1 MRVDEVIRSAID
13 RAGVI
18 RVKNAMNPLLWLS
31 PISAT
36 ICWVAAYMFRD
47 DPTLKYGFACLGGL
61 PIVAS
66 IVAYFLYFFLDRDR
80 LQSEEFV
87 LKERALQLRYRKG
100 ASAEVVDTAR
110 DRVRTENLP
119 GGFRHGD
126 SSHEKTSCSCL
137 TTADGRE
144 LDLRGFVRIA

>member
-36 ICWVAAYMFRD
+36 ICWIAAYVFRD
-47 DPTLKYGFACLGGL
+47 DPILKYGFAGLGGL

-66 IVAYFLYFFLDRDR
+66 LLAYFLFFLLDRDR

-87 LKERALQLRYRKG
+87 IKQRELSIIERKG
-100 ASAEVVDTAR
+100 LPPVPF
-110 DRVRTENLP
+110 DREETEDIQVI
-119 GGFRHGD
+119 GAT
-126 SSHEKTSCSCL
+126 EKTS
-137 TTADGRE
+137 
-144 LDLRGFVRIA
+144 RGQQP

>member
-36 ICWVAAYMFRD
+36 ICWIAAYVFRD
-47 DPTLKYGFACLGGL
+47 DPILKYGFAGLGSL

-66 IVAYFLYFFLDRDR
+66 LRRVLSLYFLLDRDR

-87 LKERALQLRYRKG
+87 IKQRELSIIERKG
-100 ASAEVVDTAR
+100 LPPVPF
-110 DRVRTENLP
+110 DREETEDIQVI
-119 GGFRHGD
+119 GAT
-126 SSHEKTSCSCL
+126 EKTS
-137 TTADGRE
+137 
-144 LDLRGFVRIA
+144 RGQQP

>member
-18 RVKNAMNPLLWLS
+18 RVRNAMNPLLWLS

-36 ICWVAAYMFRD
+36 IFLVAAYVFRD
-47 DPTLKYGFACLGGL
+47 DPVLKYAFACLGGL
-61 PIVAS
+61 PVLAS
-66 IVAYFLYFFLDRDR
+66 ILAYFLYFFLDRDR

-100 ASAEVVDTAR
+100 ASTEVVDATHETIEMEKVPSPFDRR
-110 DRVRTENLP
+110 DRQ
-119 GGFRHGD
+119 
-126 SSHEKTSCSCL
+126 
-137 TTADGRE
+137 
-144 LDLRGFVRIA
+144 

>member
-1 MRVDEVIRSAID
+1 VSVDEVIKSAIS

-18 RVKNAMNPLLWLS
+18 RVRNAMNPLLWLS

-36 ICWVAAYMFRD
+36 ICWIAAYVFRD
-47 DPTLKYGFACLGGL
+47 DPVLKYGLVGLGAL

-87 LKERALQLRYRKG
+87 LKQRELSIIERKG
-100 ASAEVVDTAR
+100 RPPIPLDAEETEDVQLIET
-110 DRVRTENLP
+110 TEN
-119 GGFRHGD
+119 
-126 SSHEKTSCSCL
+126 TS
-137 TTADGRE
+137 TGE
-144 LDLRGFVRIA
+144 QP